1 MYNNN
6 QNANFMEMYRGQ
18 LAELQKSYNNEL
30 NRISQQF
37 NPSNFYGQNQGQMP
51 MQQPVSGQYPNQ
63 NGQVPVQQPVQPVQM
78 TPVQQTATDPNIQ
91 VQVSNEVRMLG
102 LLGEISKSLSE
113 IKDRL
118 PAIGEDSTKEAVSSE
133 TVSSEEKKT
142 VTKK

>member
-6 QNANFMEMYRGQ
+6 QNVDYMGLFRSQM
-18 LAELQKSYNNEL
+18 AELQKSYNAEL

-51 MQQPVSGQYPNQ
+51 MQQPVPGQQPYQ
-63 NGQVPVQQPVQPVQM
+63 NSQMQVQQPVQPVQM
-78 TPVQQTATDPNIQ
+78 TPGQQPAADPN
-91 VQVSNEVRMLG
+91 VQIPMSNEVRMLG
-102 LLGEISKSLSE
+102 LLGEISKSLSD

-118 PAIGEDSTKEAVSSE
+118 PSIGESSTSSTE
-133 TVSSEEKKT
+133 IAPAEEKKT